1 MTIVDKLKIIK
12 GLSGLTQ
19 EKMAKELGVSFVS
32 LNRWIN
38 DISTPRKTAEKNINN
53 LYFKY
58 TGQKNVPNE
67 PLEAKKDIIRN
78 KSKAHKSI
86 LAMIMNNPDIYDQF
100 LLSLTYN
107 TNRIEGSTLTEDET
121 GAILF
126 NNITIPN
133 RNIIEHLE
141 VKNHQSALH
150 FMLNYFSQYSYKID
164 ETLILKLHSKLMNS
178 IRKDAGSYRNHA
190 VRIVGAYVPTANY
203 LKIPQLMKGLIKD
216 INKKDSDIIAKVAKI
231 HSRFEQIHP
240 FSDGNGRIG
249 RLIMVAMLLKSNL
262 PPAIIRQEKKR
273 LYNFCLR
280 KSQLQEN
287 FLPLED
293 FICDAI
299 IEGIRILERIG

>member
-1 MTIVDKLKIIK
+1 MAIADKLKIIK

-32 LNRWIN
+32 FNRWIN
-38 DISTPRKTAEKNINN
+38 NISIPRKAAEKNINN

-58 TGQKNVPNE
+58 TGQRNIPNDL
-67 PLEAKKDIIRN
+67 LEAKKDIIRN
-78 KSKAHKSI
+78 KSKIHKNT
-86 LAMIMNNPDIYDQF
+86 LAIIMNNPDIYDQF

-126 NNITIPN
+126 DNITIPN
-133 RNIIEHLE
+133 RDIIEHLE
-141 VKNHQSALH
+141 VKNHQSALY
-150 FMLNYFSQYSYKID
+150 FMLNYFFQYSYKID
-164 ETLILKLHSKLMNS
+164 ETLILKLHSKLMNG

-203 LKIPQLMKGLIKD
+203 LKVPQLMKELIKD
-216 INKKDSDIIAKVAKI
+216 INKKDSDIIAKIAKI

-240 FSDGNGRIG
+240 FSDGNGRVG
-249 RLIMVAMLLKSNL
+249 RLIMAAMLLSNNF
-262 PPAIIRQEKKR
+262 PPAIVRQEKKR
-273 LYNFCLR
+273 FYNSCLR
-280 KSQLQEN
+280 KSQLQED

-293 FICDAI
+293 FVCDAI
-299 IEGIRILERIG
+299 IEGIRIIERIG

>member
-32 LNRWIN
+32 FNRWIN
-38 DISTPRKTAEKNINN
+38 NISAPRKAAEKNINN

-58 TGQKNVPNE
+58 TGQRNVPDE
-67 PLEAKKDIIRN
+67 PLEAKKEIIRN

-86 LAMIMNNPDIYDQF
+86 LAIIMNNPDIYDQF

-126 NNITIPN
+126 DNITLPN
-133 RNIIEHLE
+133 RNVIEHLE
-141 VKNHQSALH
+141 VKNHQSALR
-150 FMLNYFSQYSYKID
+150 FMLNYFSQSSYKID
-164 ETLILKLHSKLMNS
+164 EALILKLHSNLMNGIKS
-178 IRKDAGSYRNHA
+178 DAGSYRGHA
-190 VRIVGAYVPTANY
+190 VRIVGAYVPTVNY
-203 LKIPQLMKGLIKD
+203 LKVPQLIKELIKN
-216 INKKDSDIIAKVAKI
+216 INGKDSDIISKVAKI

-249 RLIMVAMLLKSNL
+249 RLIMTAMLLSNNF
-262 PPAIIRQEKKR
+262 PPAIVKQEKKR
-273 LYNFCLR
+273 FYNSCLR
-280 KSQLQEN
+280 KGQLQED

-293 FICDAI
+293 FICDAV
-299 IEGIRILERIG
+299 IEGIKIIERIG